1 MSGKYRDRIEEWR
14 ESKGRKKIRLSHFH
28 QVLTI
33 NVNSLLGKKSP
44 VLKPQSGRAA
54 KLPVQKAKKAGS
66 VFQRLFRKQKSKV
79 STNKNVSNVL
89 KTFAEDDYQRIASL
103 IQAWL
108 DKDEKQGRH

>member
-1 MSGKYRDRIEEWR
+1 MS
-14 ESKGRKKIRLSHFH
+14 
-28 QVLTI
+28 
-33 NVNSLLGKKSP
+33 KKSP
-44 VLKPQSGRAA
+44 ALKPQSDSAT
-54 KLPVQKAKKAGS
+54 KLSAQKAKKAGS

-103 IQAWL
+103 IKAWL